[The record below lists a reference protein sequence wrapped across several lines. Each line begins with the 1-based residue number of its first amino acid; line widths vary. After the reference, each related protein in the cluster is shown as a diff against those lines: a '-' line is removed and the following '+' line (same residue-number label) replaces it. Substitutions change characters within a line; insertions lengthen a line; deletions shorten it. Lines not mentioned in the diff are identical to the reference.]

1 MERMQLTP
9 CKTVE
14 EHAPASPRSPHKTP
28 SRQDVGKDRHT
39 TYHATATGFTL
50 IPNHMTPPSGIT
62 RFMARNPFDAD
73 LTNRLHL
80 SVISP
85 TIFSKVS
92 PKMQGSPAFAW
103 TIDELAIMTP
113 AMIDE
118 FPVQQ
123 NHCTDPEVEIHAQK
137 AIDKFFSEPQ
147 IHPSPWNLR
156 KETQPLMVMTP
167 TTRPVEALG
176 TSRVSP
182 IGMKDCATQ
191 TVLTLPPVLPKDLE
205 EALKPYFTFTQDQ
218 STPPDTDDANSSNN
232 SLRRKLFF
240 THDES
245 SEDEDDG
252 PFVLSPLKSTSSPPQ
267 SGMFVHGTPLRG
279 RPYSMQRNHGTPYTN
294 SKNLSPLNMSPICNP
309 TLDMS
314 CQSIQSRRRSV
325 ARLDFTTFMSIDVS
339 SSEEKD
345 AQQTPT
351 STHPETIFEESL
363 ESKRPEDQVN
373 KNDTIE
379 MVSLLQESTPFNPAI
394 PITIEVSKIDRV
406 KETVDW
412 YRNTSSE
419 SLGGQ
424 KHGNTLIRSNYSE
437 QSSAFNFAQDT
448 GYQTYSM
455 NNTSDNRSITPLK
468 KQNNWS
474 ERITAISE
482 IDEVKSTNWQEN
494 IENMYS
500 STPSKYGRQR
510 NN

>member
-1 MERMQLTP
+1 MEQMQLTP
-9 CKTVE
+9 CKTLE
-14 EHAPASPRSPHKTP
+14 QHEPTSPRSPHKTP
-28 SRQDVGKDRHT
+28 SRKDKPT
-39 TYHATATGFTL
+39 TYHATAASFTL
-50 IPNHMTPPSGIT
+50 IPNHRTPPSGIT

-92 PKMQGSPAFAW
+92 PKVQGSPAFAW

-123 NHCTDPEVEIHAQK
+123 NHSSDPDMEIHAQQ
-137 AIDKFFSEPQ
+137 AIDKFFSESQ
-147 IHPSPWNLR
+147 IHPSPWKLK
-156 KETQPLMVMTP
+156 KETQPLVVMTP
-167 TTRPVEALG
+167 TTRPVEALSI
-176 TSRVSP
+176 SRVSQ
-182 IGMKDCATQ
+182 IATKDCATQ

-205 EALKPYFTFTQDQ
+205 DALKPYFTYTQDQ
-218 STPPDTDDANSSNN
+218 NTPSDTDDANSSNN

-245 SEDEDDG
+245 SDDDDESS
-252 PFVLSPLKSTSSPPQ
+252 FILSPLKPSSPPQ
-267 SGMFVHGTPLRG
+267 SGMMVHGTPLRG
-279 RPYSMQRNHGTPYTN
+279 RPYNMQRNHGTPYTN
-294 SKNLSPLNMSPICNP
+294 SKHLSPLNMSPICNP

-314 CQSIQSRRRSV
+314 CQSIQSHRRSV
-325 ARLDFTTFMSIDVS
+325 TRLDFTPFMSIDVS

-345 AQQTPT
+345 SEETPT
-351 STHPETIFEESL
+351 SLTHPGTIFEESL
-363 ESKRPEDQVN
+363 ESHSPAPLT
-373 KNDTIE
+373 KNNTIE
-379 MVSLLQESTPFNPAI
+379 MVSLLQESTSFNPAI

-406 KETVDW
+406 KETTDW
-412 YRNTSSE
+412 YRNTSNE
-419 SLGGQ
+419 SIGGQ
-424 KHGNTLIRSNYSE
+424 KHGITLLRSNYSE

-468 KQNNWS
+468 KQATWS
-474 ERITAISE
+474 ERITSISE
-482 IDEVKSTNWQEN
+482 IDEVKSSNWKEN
-494 IENMYS
+494 LENMYS

-510 NN
+510 TN

>member
-1 MERMQLTP
+1 MEQMLSTP
-9 CKTVE
+9 CKTKDE
-14 EHAPASPRSPHKTP
+14 EDSKSPRSPFKTP
-28 SRQDVGKDRHT
+28 RKQNDKREKHT
-39 TYHATATGFTL
+39 TYHATATGFKL
-50 IPNHMTPPSGIT
+50 ISNHMTPPSGIA

-113 AMIDE
+113 AVIDE

-123 NHCTDPEVEIHAQK
+123 NHCTDPEVEFHAQK
-137 AIDKFFSEPQ
+137 AIDKFFSESQ
-147 IHPSPWNLR
+147 IHPSPWHTR
-156 KETQPLMVMTP
+156 KQAQPLVMMTP
-167 TTRPVEALG
+167 TTRPIEALTMSRASPPG
-176 TSRVSP
+176 T
-182 IGMKDCATQ
+182 KDCATQ
-191 TVLTLPPVLPKDLE
+191 TVLTLPPVLPADLE
-205 EALKPYFTFTQDQ
+205 EALKPYLTYTQDQ
-218 STPPDTDDANSSNN
+218 NTPSSEDEANSSNN

-245 SEDEDDG
+245 TEEEDELS
-252 PFVLSPLKSTSSPPQ
+252 FVLSPLKDPSSPPQ
-267 SGMFVHGTPLRG
+267 SGMFMHGTPLRG

-294 SKNLSPLNMSPICNP
+294 SRNLSPLNMSPICNP

-325 ARLDFTTFMSIDVS
+325 TRLDFTTFMSIDVS
-339 SSEEKD
+339 SEEKD
-345 AQQTPT
+345 LQTPT

-363 ESKRPEDQVN
+363 ETRKPEVEVN
-373 KNDTIE
+373 KNNTIE

-406 KETVDW
+406 KDLGDW
-412 YRNTSSE
+412 YRNVSCE
-419 SLGGQ
+419 SINGQ
-424 KHGNTLIRSNYSE
+424 KLGTTLLRSNYSE

-455 NNTSDNRSITPLK
+455 NNTSDNRSITPIK
-468 KQNNWS
+468 KQSNWS

-482 IDEVKSTNWQEN
+482 IDEIKSSNWQEN

-510 NN
+510 DN